1 MGHGVNNH
9 EVRNSNDEQVRFRL
23 VEEPVWGIK
32 SPFSKGVYRLGGVGW
47 VG

>member
-1 MGHGVNNH
+1 MGYGVKDH
-9 EVRNSNDEQVRFRL
+9 EVRNRTDVYVGFRL